1 VTGTA
6 GFRPSP
12 LELGRRAARTRRSRR
27 STLTALLSTG
37 VFAVL
42 LYLGVVNAPGWPRL
56 QAAFFDPA
64 VALESLPAILRG
76 LWLNVRILLVAA
88 VLTVVVALVVAVLR
102 TLRGPVWLPVRLLST
117 LYVDLF
123 RGVPLIVLL
132 YIVGFGIPALRF
144 TDGRI
149 SNVLLG
155 TVAIVLTYSAYVS
168 EVFRAGIETVHP
180 SQRLGARSLG
190 LSYTQSMR
198 LVVLP
203 QAVRRVT
210 PPLLNDF
217 VAMQKDVGL
226 VSLLGAIDA
235 VRAAQIA
242 ALENFNFTPYVVAA
256 LLFVLLSV
264 PTARLADWANLR
276 ATRREQ
282 AGAVL

>member
-1 VTGTA
+1 
-6 GFRPSP
+6 
-12 LELGRRAARTRRSRR
+12 
-27 STLTALLSTG
+27 
-37 VFAVL
+37 
-42 LYLGVVNAPGWPRL
+42 
-56 QAAFFDPA
+56 
-64 VALESLPAILRG
+64 
-76 LWLNVRILLVAA
+76 
-88 VLTVVVALVVAVLR
+88 
-102 TLRGPVWLPVRLLST
+102 
-117 LYVDLF
+117 
-123 RGVPLIVLL
+123 
-132 YIVGFGIPALRF
+132 
-144 TDGRI
+144 
-149 SNVLLG
+149 
-155 TVAIVLTYSAYVS
+155 
-168 EVFRAGIETVHP
+168 
-180 SQRLGARSLG
+180 
-190 LSYTQSMR
+190 MR